1 MVKHRV
7 FLFLGLAR
15 NYKSV
20 VFPGL
25 VLNLVYLTGGTILLI
40 RISIK
45 AGVMVCS
52 LELLRLDSG
61 HSSDDDGTTNYFYY
75 RIKMYKCQSRF
86 CQNR

>member
-25 VLNLVYLTGGTILLI
+25 VLNLVYLTGGTNF
-40 RISIK
+40 
-45 AGVMVCS
+45 
-52 LELLRLDSG
+52 
-61 HSSDDDGTTNYFYY
+61 TYPNW
-75 RIKMYKCQSRF
+75 YKSWCYGLF
-86 CQNR
+86 T